1 MERILVA
8 IDGSAHAERALKLAC
23 DLAGLH
29 GAELV
34 LAHVV
39 LDRPLSDE
47 ERRMAEVEF
56 SGEFERAP
64 ELTDLLQSGGDLR
77 TLVPSVTA
85 HYREASRRAR
95 QAIADRLLQDAA
107 AVARTSGVEKVETIV
122 AEGDPA
128 DEILALA
135 GKSKKVDMIVMGSRG
150 LSDLRG
156 MLVGSVSHKVCHLAE
171 CSCVLV
177 K

>member
-8 IDGSAHAERALKLAC
+8 LDGSEHAERALKLAC
-23 DLAGLH
+23 DLARLH

-34 LAHVV
+34 LVHVV
-39 LDRPLSDE
+39 LDRPLSEE
-47 ERRMAEVEF
+47 ERRMAEIEF
-56 SGEFERAP
+56 SGDFERAP
-64 ELTDLLQSGGDLR
+64 ELADLLQSRGDLR
-77 TLVPSVTA
+77 TLIPSVTA
-85 HYREASRRAR
+85 RYNEASRRAR
-95 QAIADRLLQDAA
+95 QAMAEQLLRDAA
-107 AVARTSGVEKVETIV
+107 AAARDSGVEKVETV
-122 AEGDPA
+122 AAEGDPA

-135 GKSKKVDMIVMGSRG
+135 KANKADMIVMGSRG

-171 CSCVLV
+171 CNSVLV